1 MANHNPTAP
10 EATLRDGM
18 LKAAI
23 WRNPTEKGEMFSVN
37 ITRSWQDQNGQY
49 HESSRFSPTE
59 CLKVAQL
66 AQRAYD
72 TIGELKQD
80 PAASP
85 YRAANREVFQER
97 DHGHDN
103 AQGYERGPR
112 R

>member
-1 MANHNPTAP
+1 
-10 EATLRDGM
+10 M

-23 WRNPTEKGEMFSVN
+23 WRNQTDNGEMYSVN
-37 ITRSWQDQNGQY
+37 ITRSWQDKQGQY

-72 TIGELKQD
+72 TISGMKQD
-80 PAASP
+80 AGN
-85 YRAANREVFQER
+85 YRQANQQMFQGNSENQDR
-97 DHGHDN
+97 G
-103 AQGYERGPR
+103 GYEQPRGPR